1 MIHDKYLVLSSLH
14 HTELSREYI
23 ESMNHDSLK
32 EILLKSMDLDFR
44 IFKNT
49 RDKIYILKMESSK
62 VGAIQ
67 NEFRITLTWGTTIQ
81 LGGSNEV
88 KQKDMEWNV
97 THGEDSSLH
106 EEVQEEGC
114 WSPLW
119 YNRTHQV

>member
-1 MIHDKYLVLSSLH
+1 MY

-23 ESMNHDSLK
+23 ESMNHGSLK

-67 NEFRITLTWGTTIQ
+67 NEFRITLT
-81 LGGSNEV
+81 
-88 KQKDMEWNV
+88 
-97 THGEDSSLH
+97 
-106 EEVQEEGC
+106 
-114 WSPLW
+114 
-119 YNRTHQV
+119 

>member
-49 RDKIYILKMESSK
+49 RDKIYILKMESFK

-67 NEFRITLTWGTTIQ
+67 NEFRITLT
-81 LGGSNEV
+81 
-88 KQKDMEWNV
+88 
-97 THGEDSSLH
+97 
-106 EEVQEEGC
+106 
-114 WSPLW
+114 
-119 YNRTHQV
+119 

>member
-1 MIHDKYLVLSSLH
+1 MIHDKYLVLSTLH

-23 ESMNHDSLK
+23 ENMNHDSLK

-67 NEFRITLTWGTTIQ
+67 NEFRITLT
-81 LGGSNEV
+81 
-88 KQKDMEWNV
+88 
-97 THGEDSSLH
+97 
-106 EEVQEEGC
+106 
-114 WSPLW
+114 
-119 YNRTHQV
+119 

>member
-23 ESMNHDSLK
+23 ENMNHDSLK

-67 NEFRITLTWGTTIQ
+67 NEFRITLT
-81 LGGSNEV
+81 
-88 KQKDMEWNV
+88 
-97 THGEDSSLH
+97 
-106 EEVQEEGC
+106 
-114 WSPLW
+114 
-119 YNRTHQV
+119 